1 MRRRAYTGSADLAA
15 VQAFNGAAMAATG
28 GCGYLHPG
36 DIPHRLFNGN
46 KLFDPSEIM
55 TLWEDGAGIAAWVMV
70 GPRHRG
76 FDAQVRP
83 DLRGDD
89 LEAEVLEFAEGE
101 TVRLMDEHRVA
112 GDSVLAAAHRGDTV
126 RRDLLVARGWELEEN
141 GAEVI
146 NRRALEDLPD
156 STAPEG
162 YRFRSVRGVE
172 EADAVAAVHAASF
185 GSEWTPELYA
195 RVMTSP
201 GYDPRREFVAE
212 APDGTLGA
220 FAVTWH
226 DPVTSTGLFEPVGTH
241 PDHRRRGLAAGLLTF
256 GMQAMAAAGMKH
268 AIVGNLGSNEASRN
282 LYLGAGFEPWQVI
295 DDYAKPVGDLRPT
308 VRSV

>member
-1 MRRRAYTGSADLAA
+1 MRRRAYIASADLAA
-15 VQAFNGAAMAATG
+15 VQVFNGAAMAATD

-46 KLFDPSEIM
+46 KLFGPAEVM
-55 TLWEDGAGIAAWVMV
+55 TLWEDDAGIAAWVMAA
-70 GPRHRG
+70 PRHRG

-83 DLRGDD
+83 DLRGGA
-89 LEAEVLEFAEGE
+89 LEEEVLDFAENE
-101 TVRLMDEHRVA
+101 TVRLMDEHHVA
-112 GDSVLAAAHRGDTV
+112 GDSILAAAYRGDTV
-126 RRDLLVARGWELEEN
+126 RRDLLVARGWELEED

-156 STAPEG
+156 PTAPEG

-172 EADAVAAVHAASF
+172 EAGAVAAVHAASF

-212 APDGTLGA
+212 AADGTLGA
-220 FAVTWH
+220 FTVTWH
-226 DPVTSTGLFEPVGTH
+226 DPVSSTGLFEPVGTH
-241 PDHRRRGLAAGLLTF
+241 ADHRRRGLAAGLLAV

-268 AIVGNLGSNEASRN
+268 AIVGNLGSNDASRN

-295 DDYAKPVGDLRPT
+295 DDYAKPLGARRST